1 MSSSIVLPVR
11 LLIFFTLPSN
21 VVYSWLISRDRTY
34 DRRFFFIIKTSF
46 SNPDCGGSRVG
57 FGRPRSLHHITIAPN
72 RFQKKKRCCGF
83 LRRWEL
89 RKLVRARFC
98 TISSCKSRCV
108 VCFRLSIPHP
118 PGCATHRCW
127 ERWLRSL
134 AVVVGPR
141 LIKTIAATEW
151 GFRSREPPDLP
162 LATYLRIRGRTKKK
176 TANRFLRFF
185 YCLSLLP
192 RRERVAQTFRGGLLR
207 AHMYVARTAHRK
219 QVFMMSRTLFSS
231 PTSDIRIFCRS
242 RLSPSY
248 CFSRPVMGRHG
259 KSVPSLDS
267 Y

>member
-34 DRRFFFIIKTSF
+34 DRRFFSLLKPSSPTLIAVAAGLDLEDRGVCTTSQ
-46 SNPDCGGSRVG
+46 SHQTGSK
-57 FGRPRSLHHITIAPN
+57 
-72 RFQKKKRCCGF
+72 KKKRCCGF

-108 VCFRLSIPHP
+108 VCFRLSNP
-118 PGCATHRCW
+118 PFGCATHRCW